1 MSIEIQINATPKTLP
16 EGSTLSEAIE
26 AFGISGPFAAAVNM
40 EFVPKSRYSTTLLHQ
55 GDQLELITPITG
67 G

>member
-40 EFVPKSRYSTTLLHQ
+40 EFVPKSRYSTTVLHQ